1 MGLFAKKITSAAL
14 AATMTLTALPISAFF
29 VSTTAA
35 AEPTGSGFVYANGT
49 RFMVDGSPFY
59 YAGTNCYYLTFK
71 SQDAVDNVF
80 KDAEAM
86 GLKVIRV
93 WGNLD
98 VGVKTGTTDSE
109 GKPVFTNNND
119 GPGEKDG
126 IYFQYFDKDLGK
138 PVTNFGEDGIKK
150 LDYALYQA
158 EKHGI
163 KLLITFTNYWDAFG
177 GMGQYVNWAE
187 EIGITGLQK
196 EDFYTNETLK
206 GWYKDYVSGLLNHTN
221 PYTNRKL
228 KDEPSVFAWEL
239 ANEPRCKTDAQCKDN
254 ILYNWAKEMSEYVKS
269 IDPNHM
275 VSLGDEGFYN
285 KPYGY
290 YNEYTTSNY
299 AFYGAE
305 GVDFEKLM
313 TIDTLDFGTPHL
325 YLDQWGMKHTG
336 TGQDDLLWFKI
347 HGETCAELDK
357 PVILEE
363 FGLTDRS
370 IRNDEYEQWFEVLE
384 GNVYETVEY
393 AGTNYWMIASY
404 IDGALYPDY
413 DQYTVYGPEGTDTE
427 TTRQLIMK
435 HAANMEAKNNINT
448 VSPAKTDYDRA
459 DNTDVVVTATMKE
472 GTISGV
478 SLNGNSLRS
487 GTDYTIS
494 GNTITIKSS
503 YLSTLELKSHVFTL
517 DCTAGSNPKFTIT
530 TSDSS
535 IPAPTISKTIA
546 TIDKNSRHY
555 KPLTISY
562 DKKTSEFRGITVN
575 GSYLE
580 KGKDYTDNAGTVTF
594 ADEYIKSLSNGNVT
608 LSFDFYEG
616 SDCELLL
623 TVTDSSALEDIDL
636 FENYANSSALS
647 NAYVANTS
655 GNSVSLSLVDRNGG
669 KAMGFGYNVGS
680 PNGYSGV
687 NHTMTQRDVSA
698 YTGVS
703 LNFKGDGS
711 GNSFTVQFRDKNDNY
726 FEKRITVDSAEETTL
741 NIPFSE
747 FEAPSWQSG
756 SASLDTSG
764 IVQIA
769 FYAGGGGTTDT
780 GTYVIDDVYFY
791 KEGSEDTGAHLINKT
806 GTFDAQSPAGVLTR
820 LVLNGQAISK
830 ITYGDKT
837 LDSTSDY
844 SWNGSQVAINT
855 AFTSTLPN
863 GEHKITYCFS
873 DGTSDVFTL
882 TVINSSVTDTHTC
895 TYTSKV
901 IKPTYTQQGYTIY
914 TCSVCGDSY
923 KDNYTD
929 KLTLSAVSDLKIT
942 SVSSSSLTL
951 SWDKNENAT
960 GYFIQQYK
968 DGEWKH
974 IRQLARNTVTSYTAT
989 GLDASASYQFRIRAY
1004 VTENS
1009 ATAYSEYVTISG
1021 ETTLNNMSISGV
1033 QATSTANTVTL
1044 SWNKNDSAT
1053 GYFVQQY
1060 KNGAWT
1066 HVRQLARNTATT
1078 YTASGL
1084 TPSTKYQFRIRAYYT
1099 DGVSTTYGDYVIL
1112 SPTTRPNNLTGVKAT
1127 STANTVTLSWDKND
1141 SATGYFVQQFKNGA
1155 WTHVRQLARNTAT
1168 TYTATGLTP
1177 STTYQFRIRAYY
1189 TDGVSTTYSDY
1200 VTLSP
1205 TTRPNNLTGVKVT
1218 STANTVK
1225 LSWDKNDSA
1234 TGYFVQ
1240 QYKNGTW
1247 THIRQLARNTATTYT
1262 ATGLTPST
1270 TYQYR
1275 IRAYFTDGVSTT
1287 YSDYVTVSAKTIS

>member
-1 MGLFAKKITSAAL
+1 MIRLREKIASTAL
-14 AATMTLTALPISAFF
+14 AATMTLTALPFSAFF

-35 AEPTGSGFVYANGT
+35 AESAGSGFAYANGT
-49 RFMVDGSPFY
+49 RFMVDGSPYY

-71 SQDAVDNVF
+71 SQSSVDNVF
-80 KDAEAM
+80 DDAEAM

-98 VGVKTGTTDSE
+98 VGVKNESGGSVT
-109 GKPVFTNNND
+109 FTNNND

-126 IYFQYFDKDLGK
+126 IYFQYFDKDAGK
-138 PVTNFGEDGIKK
+138 PVVNEGEDGLRK
-150 LDYALYQA
+150 LDYVLYQA
-158 EKHGI
+158 QQHDM
-163 KLLITFTNYWDAFG
+163 KLIITLTNYWDAFG

-206 GWYKDYVSGLLNHTN
+206 QWYKDYAYALLNHVN
-221 PYTNRKL
+221 YYTGKKL
-228 KDEPSVFAWEL
+228 KDDPAVFAWEL
-239 ANEPRCKTDAQCKDN
+239 SNEPRCKTDPQCKN
-254 ILYNWAKEMSEYVKS
+254 NVLYNWAKEMSEYIKS
-269 IDPNHM
+269 IDENHM
-275 VSLGDEGFYN
+275 VSLGDEGFFN

-290 YNEYTTSNY
+290 YDEYTTSNY
-299 AFYGAE
+299 PFYGAE

-313 TIDTLDFGTPHL
+313 TIDTIDFGTPHL
-325 YLDQWGMKHTG
+325 YLDQWGLKHTG

-347 HGETCAELDK
+347 HGETCAALNK

-363 FGLTDRS
+363 FGLTDKT
-370 IRNDEYEQWFEVLE
+370 IRDSEYEQWFEVLE

-404 IDGALYPDY
+404 IDGTLYPDY
-413 DQYTVYGPEGTDTE
+413 DQYTVYGPEGTETE
-427 TTRQLIMK
+427 STRQLIIQ
-435 HAANMEAKNNINT
+435 HAANMQAKNNINT
-448 VSPAKTDYDRA
+448 VSPDKSDYDRS
-459 DNTDVVVTATMKE
+459 NGTDITVTAIMKE

-494 GNTITIKSS
+494 GNTVTIKSS

-517 DCTAGSNPKFTIT
+517 DCTAGSSPKFTIT

-546 TIDKNSRHY
+546 TVDKNSRHY

-575 GSYLE
+575 GSYLV

-594 ADEYIKSLSNGNVT
+594 ADDYIKSLPDGNVT

-636 FENYANSSALS
+636 FDSYSDSSALG
-647 NAYVANTS
+647 NAYETNTS

-669 KAMGFGYNVGS
+669 KAMAFGYNVGS

-711 GNSFTVQFRDKNDNY
+711 GNSFTIQFRDKNNNY
-726 FEKRITVDSAEETTL
+726 FEKLITVDSAEETTL

-756 SASLDTSG
+756 SSSLDTSG

-769 FYAGGGGTTDT
+769 FYAGGGGTSDR

-791 KEGSEDTGAHLINKT
+791 KEETEDTGAHLIDKT
-806 GTFDAQSPAGVLTR
+806 GNFDAQSPAGVLTR

-830 ITYGDKT
+830 ITYGTKT
-837 LDSTSDY
+837 LDSSSDY
-844 SWNGSQVAINT
+844 SWNGSQVALNT

-863 GEHKITYCFS
+863 GEHKITYWFS

-882 TVINSSVTDTHTC
+882 TVINSSVTESHTC

-901 IKPTYTQQGYTIY
+901 IKPTTTSQGYTLH
-914 TCSVCGDSY
+914 TCTICGNSY
-923 KDNYTD
+923 KDNYTPMLKTEIDAVTGLTFGSRNADSISLRWEKQDGVSGYILEYLNGNKFD
-929 KLTLSAVSDLKIT
+929 KLADKG
-942 SVSSSSLTL
+942 SVSSVSHKVTGLESGKLYKFRVRAYVNDGSRRIYGSYSPVLCVRTLPKAMTNVSLGARTDTSVTL
-951 SWDKNENAT
+951 KWDKNETANGAVVEM
-960 GYFIQQYK
+960 YSN
-968 DGEWKH
+968 GEWKTV
-974 IRQLARNTVTSYTAT
+974 AVKTSNTAVSHKIT
-989 GLDASASYQFRIRAY
+989 GLKASTAYKFRVRAFINDESGKIYSVYNVTLTEATAPSAVANFRTVISARTAVRFNWNRNASADGYIVEMKINDKWTTIANFDSNKSIAAAKTGLTPGTEYQARIRAY
-1004 VTENS
+1004 KTINGKVIYGAYSYIDT
-1009 ATAYSEYVTISG
+1009 ATAV
-1021 ETTLNNMSISGV
+1021 
-1033 QATSTANTVTL
+1033 
-1044 SWNKNDSAT
+1044 
-1053 GYFVQQY
+1053 
-1060 KNGAWT
+1060 
-1066 HVRQLARNTATT
+1066 
-1078 YTASGL
+1078 
-1084 TPSTKYQFRIRAYYT
+1084 
-1099 DGVSTTYGDYVIL
+1099 
-1112 SPTTRPNNLTGVKAT
+1112 
-1127 STANTVTLSWDKND
+1127 
-1141 SATGYFVQQFKNGA
+1141 
-1155 WTHVRQLARNTAT
+1155 
-1168 TYTATGLTP
+1168 
-1177 STTYQFRIRAYY
+1177 
-1189 TDGVSTTYSDY
+1189 
-1200 VTLSP
+1200 
-1205 TTRPNNLTGVKVT
+1205 
-1218 STANTVK
+1218 
-1225 LSWDKNDSA
+1225 
-1234 TGYFVQ
+1234 
-1240 QYKNGTW
+1240 
-1247 THIRQLARNTATTYT
+1247 
-1262 ATGLTPST
+1262 
-1270 TYQYR
+1270 
-1275 IRAYFTDGVSTT
+1275 
-1287 YSDYVTVSAKTIS
+1287 